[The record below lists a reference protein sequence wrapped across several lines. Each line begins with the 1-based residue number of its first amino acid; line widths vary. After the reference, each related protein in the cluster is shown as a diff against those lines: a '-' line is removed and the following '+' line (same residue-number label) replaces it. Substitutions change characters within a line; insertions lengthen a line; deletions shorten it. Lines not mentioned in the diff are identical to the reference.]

1 MDLRQVFSTNLRKAR
16 HAKGLSQEALAY
28 EADVDR
34 RYLSKIETCTTS
46 VGLDI
51 IGRLAAVLEIEAYE
65 LLMPPPPRLKRPAQ
79 GAS

>member
-51 IGRLAAVLEIEAYE
+51 IARLAAVLEIEAHE
-65 LLMPPPPRLKRPAQ
+65 LLMPPPPRRKR
-79 GAS
+79 